1 MIISNLLSLGAEIIL
16 GLALPFM
23 ALVNRYRENKT
34 PKTFFTVS
42 KVFLFFSFLQVIIF
56 YNYGGFG
63 GAYRNNAY
71 TSFFKIWIMLSAL
84 AWFFLSCKW
93 FLNKDKSSFSYY
105 SLGLSSIIAMMV
117 MISTE
122 NLLVLFLAVITS
134 YLLNYLLIYLS
145 SDDFDVSR
153 SARKYLAFSA
163 FFGLSFVVAVV
174 VVWHKVGSFAYADIY
189 DWLSAAPV
197 GDIAVIVIYAGIFMP
212 LLFMIGL
219 APFHFWFADVLSVC
233 ILPICGFFTIVP
245 VFAGFAVIVKV
256 MVSLLFPLLYAVK
269 PALFVFA
276 VLSLFIGAVNA
287 NRETNIRRLF
297 AGSTLFHL
305 GFIFITL
312 LNFNDNSVLSGF
324 VYLLVYVLSMSGIYA
339 VFLGF
344 KCNGEYLYKLEDIDG
359 VAEVRPYISAALL
372 IFMFSLAGT
381 PPMLGFLGK
390 LSVINNLV
398 IDARYWSI
406 GLGLFASLLVCNAYL
421 RVIDTVYFRKYKH
434 SFDRV
439 DKGVYIYLFINLVL
453 VVISLLN
460 PRLIMNDFDKMLV
473 TVF

>member
-1 MIISNLLSLGAEIIL
+1 MISNLLSLGAEITL

-23 ALVNRYRENKT
+23 ALVNGYRQNKT
-34 PKTFFTVS
+34 PKTFFTIS
-42 KVFLFFSFLQVIIF
+42 KIFLILSFVWVIIF
-56 YNYGGFG
+56 YNYKGFG
-63 GAYRNNAY
+63 DTYVNNAY
-71 TSFFKIWIMLSAL
+71 TSLFKIWIMLSSL

-93 FLNKDKSSFSYY
+93 FLNRDRSSFAYY
-105 SLGLSSIIAMMV
+105 ILGLSSVIAMMV

-122 NLLVLFLAVITS
+122 NLLVLFIAVNLS

-153 SARKYLAFSA
+153 SARKYLMFSA
-163 FFGLSFVVAVV
+163 FFCISFTIAIVL
-174 VVWHKVGSFAYADIY
+174 VWKRVGSFSYQDIY
-189 DWLSAAPV
+189 GWLQSVPRGNVEAL
-197 GDIAVIVIYAGIFMP
+197 IIYAGIFMP
-212 LLFMIGL
+212 LLFMVGL

-233 ILPICGFFTIVP
+233 VLPICGFFTLVP

-256 MVSLLFPLLYAVK
+256 VLSLLFPLLYAIK

-305 GFIFITL
+305 GFIHITL
-312 LNFNDNSVLSGF
+312 LQFNDNSVLSGF
-324 VYLLVYVLSMSGIYA
+324 IYLLVYVFSMSGIYA

-344 KCNGEYLYKLEDIDG
+344 KSNGEYLYNLEDING
-359 VAEVRPYISAALL
+359 VAEIRPYISAALL

-398 IDARYWSI
+398 INVRYWSI
-406 GLGLFASLLVCNAYL
+406 GLGLFASLLVYNAYL
-421 RVIDTVYFRKYKH
+421 RVIDAAYFRKYKH

-439 DKGVYIYLFINLVL
+439 DRGVYIYLFINLVL
-453 VVISLLN
+453 VVISILN
-460 PRLIMNDFDKMLV
+460 PRFIMNDFDKMLV